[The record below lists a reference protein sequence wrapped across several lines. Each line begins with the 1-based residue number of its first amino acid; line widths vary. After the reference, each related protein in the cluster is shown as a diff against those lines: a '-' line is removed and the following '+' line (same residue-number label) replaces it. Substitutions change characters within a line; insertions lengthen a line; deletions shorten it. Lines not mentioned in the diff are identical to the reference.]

1 MKQYFRF
8 AVLAAVA
15 AGVLLLAGC
24 ARRELWVYQDYFK
37 NILLRIDWRSYDR
50 DKQLYP
56 HTPDPLGM
64 TVWFYPTDGRSSY
77 RFTTSEVNR
86 YEVYMSQGDYD
97 VLVIDKSPEEYLMQE
112 FLGMDYANTAKV
124 QATASP
130 YQGVVSANDLE
141 DETLIF
147 GDAAYAKQ
155 LMSKQGTGLWTI
167 SNIPE
172 SIASDVEHITV
183 TSGKY
188 ANYIP
193 FEERDTYQSTLTQ
206 QEFLMTPLLIPW
218 HMRVRIPIKGIYYL
232 RSVTGSI
239 AGMADGYYLVEEHTS
254 DDPCIHS
261 LKEDWQVYVTG
272 DNVGYIA
279 FTFDT
284 WGMRNQ
290 LWAQYDDFR
299 RPFRVEAPKDEVR
312 LNIRCLLRDRK
323 TVVYFH
329 FDVGDLVWVFGNEY
343 ALSVDLRD
351 VLEGDDIPEL
361 PYVDAVN
368 GIEFDGFVV
377 PWEDLEVIDVNF

>member
-155 LMSKQGTGLWTI
+155 LMSKQSTGLWTI

-172 SIASDVEHITV
+172 SIASDVERITV

-218 HMRVRIPIKGIYYL
+218 HMRVRIPIRGIYYL

-254 DDPCIHS
+254 DDPCIHT

-290 LWAQYDDFR
+290 LWAQYDDFT

-323 TVVYFH
+323 TIVYFH
-329 FDVGDLVWVFGNEY
+329 FDVGDLVWVYGNEY

-368 GIEFDGFVV
+368 GIDFDGFVV

>member
-64 TVWFYPTDGRSSY
+64 TVWFFPIDGRPSY

-86 YEVYMSQGDYD
+86 YEVYMSQGAYD

-112 FLGMDYANTAKV
+112 FIGMDYANTAKV
-124 QATASP
+124 QATPDA
-130 YQGVVSANDLE
+130 YQAVVSGEVVE
-141 DETLIF
+141 DESRLF
-147 GDAAYAKQ
+147 NEDSYAHE
-155 LMSKQGTGLWTI
+155 LMAKRNSMWVI
-167 SNIPE
+167 SNMPE
-172 SIASDVEHITV
+172 SIASESQRITV

-188 ANYIP
+188 SNYIP
-193 FEERDTYQSTLTQ
+193 YEERNTYQATLMQ
-206 QEFLMTPLLIPW
+206 DVYDFTPLLIPW
-218 HMRVRIPIKGIYYL
+218 RMRVRIPVRGIYYM

-261 LKEDWQVYVTG
+261 LKGDWQVYTTG

-279 FTFDT
+279 ITFTT
-284 WGMRNQ
+284 WGMRNK
-290 LWAQYDDFR
+290 LWSQYEDFR

-312 LNIRCLLRDRK
+312 INLRFLLRDRK

-329 FDVGDLVWVFGNEY
+329 FDVGDQVWVYGNEY

-361 PYVDAVN
+361 PYADPVN
-368 GIEFDGFVV
+368 GIEFDGVV
-377 PWEDLEVIDVNF
+377 IPWEDLEEIDVNF